1 MGELRRILARV
12 AQSYCR
18 LRIVMYESP
27 KRNNM
32 YLLYR
37 SIKKNTGAL
46 PGYGQKIRRA
56 VACAWRRR
64 ETNDRKTPAK
74 PGAAVEDPSVSLAWF
89 GRDGSGLG
97 FGASIRSMRIRKPR
111 KKPGLFLGVTRRLP
125 TLPCAIVDLPHS
137 LDPNG
142 CNMHV

>member
-1 MGELRRILARV
+1 MCELRRILTRV

-27 KRNNM
+27 E
-32 YLLYR
+32 
-37 SIKKNTGAL
+37 KKQHVPL
-46 PGYGQKIRRA
+46 IPQHQKIRRA

-97 FGASIRSMRIRKPR
+97 FGASIRSMRIRKPH
-111 KKPGLFLGVTRRLP
+111 KKPGCFLG
-125 TLPCAIVDLPHS
+125 
-137 LDPNG
+137 
-142 CNMHV
+142 